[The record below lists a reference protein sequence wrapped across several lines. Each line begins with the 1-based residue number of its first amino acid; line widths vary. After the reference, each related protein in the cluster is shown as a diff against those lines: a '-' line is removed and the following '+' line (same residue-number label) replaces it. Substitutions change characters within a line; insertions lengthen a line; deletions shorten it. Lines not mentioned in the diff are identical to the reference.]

1 MSWGEVFFSFEGR
14 INRKVYWI
22 ASILVAIAGLI
33 FNALL
38 TYLATGR
45 PFASEVWDRPADK
58 MIIWVPV
65 WIAYFAFL
73 AWPSSA
79 LAVKRL
85 HDRNRPASI
94 WYIYYAASVLLSLV
108 PARPTANGEPSELG
122 PLLLLPL
129 AIFSI
134 YMFFE
139 LGVRRGTAGPN
150 QYGDDTLPAGYYG
163 GDYSFLS
170 WMLAI
175 EGRISRYKW
184 WLGVLILFGIII
196 ADALI
201 GAALINAF
209 NARHPGLEQNFS
221 NPEWLKSQE
230 AAALMPQLVLFLA
243 APTLVFALVLWS
255 LFALGMKRLHDR
267 GLSSWLML
275 VVILPFFGALIAPS
289 LQSELGE
296 NVVRLSL
303 LLLTASAIWSV
314 LQFGI
319 LRGETGPNNH
329 GPDPL
334 AG

>member
-14 INRKVYWI
+14 INRKTYWI
-22 ASILVAIAGLI
+22 ASIFVAIAGLI

-38 TYLATGR
+38 TYLATGN
-45 PFASEVWDRPADK
+45 PFAREVWDRPVDK
-58 MIIWVPV
+58 IATWAPV

-85 HDRNRPASI
+85 HDRDRRTFI
-94 WYIYYAASVLLSLV
+94 WYVYYALSFLLSLV
-108 PARPTANGEPSELG
+108 PAKSTADVEPSEVG
-122 PLLLLPL
+122 QLLLLPL
-129 AIFSI
+129 AVFSI

-139 LGVRRGTAGPN
+139 LGVRRGTPGPN
-150 QYGDDTLPAGYYG
+150 QYGQDTLPAGYYG

-175 EGRISRYKW
+175 EGRISRLKW

-196 ADALI
+196 ADALL

-209 NARHPGLEQNFS
+209 NARNPGLEQNFS

-230 AAALMPQLVLFLA
+230 AASLVPKLIPFLA
-243 APTLVFALVLWS
+243 APTLIFALVLWS
-255 LFALGMKRLHDR
+255 LFALGLKRLHDR

-275 VVILPFFGALIAPS
+275 VVVLPFFGALIAPS
-289 LQSELGE
+289 LQLELGE
-296 NVVRLSL
+296 NIVRLSL
-303 LLLTASAIWSV
+303 LLLMASAIWSV

-319 LRGETGPNNH
+319 LKGDTGPNSH